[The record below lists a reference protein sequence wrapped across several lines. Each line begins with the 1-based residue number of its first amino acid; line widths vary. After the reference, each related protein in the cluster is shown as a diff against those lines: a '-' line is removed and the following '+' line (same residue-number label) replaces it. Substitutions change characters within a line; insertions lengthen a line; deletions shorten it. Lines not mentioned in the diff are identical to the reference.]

1 MADIP
6 SLIEMLENR
15 WMRAW
20 VTGDSRTL
28 KSLTSRKFRMVMG
41 SKPCAIL
48 DASSWL
54 AAASSSFQCSSYRF
68 GDIYARQ
75 LGQVAIF
82 ATQLEMKST
91 MDGED
96 WSGRYWVTDVWQK
109 SRLRRGWRIVERVV
123 SRPEE
128 DPDVP
133 AAIRSLQLW
142 RQPRAKL
149 PLSLAGLVKPQP

>member
-1 MADIP
+1 MADIA
-6 SLIEMLENR
+6 SIIEMLENR

-20 VTGDSRTL
+20 VAGDSRTL

-48 DASSWL
+48 DFSSWL
-54 AAASSSFQCSSYRF
+54 EGANSRFLCTSYRF
-68 GDIYARQ
+68 GDIYSRQ
-75 LGQVAIF
+75 LGSTAVF
-82 ATQLEMKST
+82 ATQLDMKAT

-96 WSGRYWVTDVWQK
+96 WSGRYWVTDIWQK

-128 DPDVP
+128 NADVP

-149 PLSLAGLVKPQP
+149 PPSLAGLVKLQP

>member
-6 SLIEMLENR
+6 SIIEMLENR

-20 VTGDSRTL
+20 VSGDAKTL

-54 AAASSSFQCSSYRF
+54 AGANTRFLCKSYRF

-75 LGQVAIF
+75 LGSVAVF
-82 ATQLEMKST
+82 ATQLEIKAT

-128 DPDVP
+128 NPEVP

-142 RQPRAKL
+142 RQPRSKL
-149 PLSLAGLVKPQP
+149 PASIAELVKP

>member
-54 AAASSSFQCSSYRF
+54 AAASSSFQCTSYRF
-68 GDIYARQ
+68 GDIYSRQ

-82 ATQLEMKST
+82 ATQLEMKAT
-91 MDGED
+91 ML
-96 WSGRYWVTDVWQK
+96 SGRLGAPLMFHCVHRNVSAPSWFDSRMAVGNSAVHEFDIARWMLDTELTGIQVSCASAIVTVR
-109 SRLRRGWRIVERVV
+109 SR
-123 SRPEE
+123 S
-128 DPDVP
+128 
-133 AAIRSLQLW
+133 
-142 RQPRAKL
+142 
-149 PLSLAGLVKPQP
+149 